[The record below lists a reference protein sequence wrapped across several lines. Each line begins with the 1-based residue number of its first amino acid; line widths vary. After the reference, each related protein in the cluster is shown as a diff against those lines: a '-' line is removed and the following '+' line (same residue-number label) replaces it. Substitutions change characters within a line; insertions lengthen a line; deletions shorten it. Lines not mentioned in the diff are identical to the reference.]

1 MRLPFPLPY
10 PRSMDQTNLIVH
22 GPPPPAVRAFLAM
35 FVSFIVKEQPPTLR
49 VRASTVPLD
58 RQKLFTISSVI
69 LENNENSF

>member
-1 MRLPFPLPY
+1 
-10 PRSMDQTNLIVH
+10 
-22 GPPPPAVRAFLAM
+22 M